1 MARGAE
7 RASKRSR
14 RVIAFIRIVSTLAAV
29 KPLPSNRSFGVHPLG
44 CQSRRNTL
52 KRGHQTAPGGYGA
65 QSAHKVRGIL
75 SSFLMLLACVTAG
88 AFPAFAQSDWH
99 DPFPP
104 HRIADH
110 LYYVGSKGLASYL
123 ITTTNGHILINS
135 SFERTVPILR
145 TNIEALGFKF
155 TDIKILLTSHAH
167 SDHASGHAL
176 IKKLTGA
183 RVEVMEGDAQV
194 IVNGGKGQYL
204 YTEDDAWKPCA
215 VDRVLKDGDMVA
227 LGEARL
233 TARLTPGHT
242 RGCTTWLMQTT
253 DGGKTWNVVIVG
265 SPNVNPGYALI
276 TNRDYPEIADD
287 YTKTFRLLKALP
299 CDIFLGAH
307 GSYYGMEAKYVRLQ
321 KDPKTNPFIDREGY
335 RAYVDDRAQAFREAV
350 LKQR

>member
-1 MARGAE
+1 M
-7 RASKRSR
+7 RASRSLLPKSVWKDEFHESLIFIPR
-14 RVIAFIRIVSTLAAV
+14 FPEGNGTHGARPSNESGFSFLGNLPAGFACTHPVIAFTRIVSTLAVV
-29 KPLPSNRSFGVHPLG
+29 KPL
-44 CQSRRNTL
+44 
-52 KRGHQTAPGGYGA
+52 
-65 QSAHKVRGIL
+65 
-75 SSFLMLLACVTAG
+75 SSILLAFVTAG
-88 AFPAFAQSDWH
+88 TLSAFAQSDWD

-123 ITTTNGHILINS
+123 VTTTNGHILINS

-155 TDIKILLTSHAH
+155 TDIRILLTSHAH

-176 IKKLTGA
+176 VKTLTGT

-194 IVNGGKGQYL
+194 IANGGKGQYL

-215 VDRVLKDGDMVA
+215 VDRVLKDGDIVT
-227 LGEARL
+227 LGAAQL

-242 RGCTTWLMQTT
+242 RGCTTWLMRAT
-253 DGGKTWNVVIVG
+253 DAGKSFNVVIVG

-287 YTKTFRLLKALP
+287 YTKTFRLLKSFP

-307 GSYYGMEAKYVRLQ
+307 GSYYGMEAKYARLQ

-335 RAYVDDRAQAFREAV
+335 HAYVDDRSKAFREA
-350 LKQR
+350 LRKQ

>member
-1 MARGAE
+1 MPH
-7 RASKRSR
+7 
-14 RVIAFIRIVSTLAAV
+14 RVIAFIRIVPTLAAV
-29 KPLPSNRSFGVHPLG
+29 KPL
-44 CQSRRNTL
+44 
-52 KRGHQTAPGGYGA
+52 
-65 QSAHKVRGIL
+65 
-75 SSFLMLLACVTAG
+75 SSFLVLLACTTAG
-88 AFPAFAQSDWH
+88 TFPASAQSDWH

-145 TNIEALGFKF
+145 TNIEALGFNF

-176 IKKLTGA
+176 IKELTGA

-194 IVNGGKGQYL
+194 IANGGKGQYL
-204 YTEDDAWKPCA
+204 YTDDDAWKPCV
-215 VDRVLKDGDMVA
+215 VDRVLKDGDLVT

-242 RGCTTWLMQTT
+242 RGCTTWLMQAT
-253 DGGKTWNVVIVG
+253 DAGKSWNVVIVG

-307 GSYYGMEAKYVRLQ
+307 GSYYGMEAKYARLQ
-321 KDPKTNPFIDREGY
+321 KDPKTNPFVDPEGY

-350 LKQR
+350 RKQR